1 MDQQAVVSL
10 IGQLGAVGALALI
23 VWRALAAHAIRV
35 EGFMETQ
42 VRELTM
48 LRAEVRTLIEV
59 LSDGRVGRRIRT
71 APQGYPAVPVGG
83 FRHTRDTSIDGD
95 PDAG

>member
-10 IGQLGAVGALALI
+10 IGLLGPGGAVAYI
-23 VWRALAAHAIRV
+23 VWRALAAHAQKV
-35 EGFMETQ
+35 EGFMEQQ

-59 LSDGRVGRRIRT
+59 LSDGRVGRRVRT
-71 APQGYPAVPVGG
+71 APQGYPVL
-83 FRHTRDTSIDGD
+83 RISRDTEGD
-95 PDAG
+95 PSGD